1 MYSMSYLQ
9 PQPQNPIEL
18 RKNAVRKY
26 SRNAGV
32 WAGSGVVGGAV
43 LGLLAGS
50 MSLFLILAVV
60 GLVGG
65 FLNWQKVQRIVNYK
79 DPQ

>member
-26 SRNAGV
+26 SRNAVV

-50 MSLFLILAVV
+50 MSLFLILAGV

>member
-26 SRNAGV
+26 SRNAVV
-32 WAGSGVVGGAV
+32 WAGSSVVGGAV